1 MRFLKPQP
9 ILTFLR
15 GKALVLISLIVLF
28 LDCTFLESLMITRP
42 RLPYFL
48 FSSIRYVLEQSLSN
62 GEGIEMITSTELH
75 LQP

>member
-15 GKALVLISLIVLF
+15 GKALVLISLIVLIFRLHF
-28 LDCTFLESLMITRP
+28 LGIFHDHKAPLAL
-42 RLPYFL
+42 FL

-62 GEGIEMITSTELH
+62 EEGIEMITSTELH